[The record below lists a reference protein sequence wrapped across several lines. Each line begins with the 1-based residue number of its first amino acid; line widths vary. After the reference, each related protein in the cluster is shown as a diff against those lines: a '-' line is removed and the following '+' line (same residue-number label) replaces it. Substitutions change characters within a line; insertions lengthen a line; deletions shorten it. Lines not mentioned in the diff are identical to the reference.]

1 MVESLLEIIT
11 ERKSQKFYKPID
23 VHSMANAT
31 EKVEVSMVKFV
42 VIFFCGQIVNKQ
54 KGWELFLDRMN

>member
-23 VHSMANAT
+23 VHSVANAI

>member
-23 VHSMANAT
+23 VHSMANAI

>member
-11 ERKSQKFYKPID
+11 EKKSQKFYKPID
-23 VHSMANAT
+23 VHSMANAI

>member
-11 ERKSQKFYKPID
+11 ERKSQNFYKPID
-23 VHSMANAT
+23 VHSMANAI

>member
-23 VHSMANAT
+23 VHSMANAI

-54 KGWELFLDRMN
+54 IGWELFLDRMN

>member
-23 VHSMANAT
+23 VHSMANAI

-42 VIFFCGQIVNKQ
+42 VTFFCGQIVNKQ